1 MAKSLMQFSLTHDGS
16 DYVLSI
22 EDEDGDTSEFTVSF
36 EQLDLISEAIE
47 QLLDTEEEDALAVDE
62 DDEED

>member
-16 DYVLSI
+16 DYLLSI
-22 EDEDGDTSEFTVSF
+22 EDEDGETSEFTVSF

-47 QLLDTEEEDALAVDE
+47 QLIDADE
-62 DDEED
+62 DDVLSADEDEDED